1 MATTFSSFARTGF
14 GKFAITATAVIST
27 TVALSVPAN
36 AVQSRIDLGTA
47 STFAVLA
54 GAGITNSGPTTA
66 SGTAGSDFG
75 SEPTPVNS
83 AELVNITVGPGA
95 TKFDSVVPQIE
106 MAQDDLTAA
115 YLDAASR
122 TPFTTIAGGDL
133 TGMNLVPGV
142 YNSASTLELNG
153 TVTLNGGGDP
163 DAVFIFQA
171 GSSLVTSVGS
181 VVALTGDAQACN
193 VFWQVGSS
201 ATINGSSDFTGHV
214 LALTSITVGTSA
226 TIDGSLLARNG
237 SVTLLQNVFQ
247 NDVCADSGNGGGN
260 GNGGANSGEGLAS
273 TGAEDWALP
282 LTVGLSAALILTAV
296 FVIRRRRLGRH
307 SA

>member
-1 MATTFSSFARTGF
+1 MATYVSTFLNSRLAKAATVSATVLATTLALTSPSS
-14 GKFAITATAVIST
+14 
-27 TVALSVPAN
+27 
-36 AVQSRIDLGTA
+36 AVQSRIDLATA

-66 SGTAGSDFG
+66 DGTAGSDFG

-83 AELVNITVGPGA
+83 AELVSITVGAGA

-122 TPFTTIAGGDL
+122 TPFTPVAGGDI
-133 TGMNLVPGV
+133 TGLNLVPGV

-181 VVALTGDAQACN
+181 VVALVGDAQACN

-201 ATINGSSDFTGHV
+201 ATINGSSDFAGHV

-226 TIDGSLLARNG
+226 TINGSLLARNG
-237 SVTLLQNVFQ
+237 SVTLLQNVFH
-247 NDVCADSGNGGGN
+247 NDVCADSGNGGGDT
-260 GNGGANSGEGLAS
+260 GGDNSEGLAS
-273 TGAEDWALP
+273 TGVAGWALP
-282 LTVGLSAALILTAV
+282 LTAGLATTIVLTAV